1 MTISINSNTHTTG
14 TNVCA
19 TPIASIDINVGYVP
33 EWVRVF
39 NPANDCKM
47 EWFYGMA
54 AGTGIFTPTVKNG
67 VLTTP
72 GCAMGST
79 KDQVANIA
87 FNFGIAGIGYS
98 KAATAA
104 GTAPTATTIP
114 QNKWGLFG
122 FEIGADG
129 TIDKKDAANNAA
141 GYASEALALAAL
153 PAASADHVL
162 FMYVTVMC
170 TEAAGFVGA
179 TTEFDAVG
187 VTAHFYNVASVVNP
201 QTLGIT
207 TVDDDDC
214 RGFRIG
220 AHTSLQ
226 VAGQTLYWECGRGV
240 VGG

>member
-1 MTISINSNTHTTG
+1 MTISVNSNTHATG
-14 TNVCA
+14 KEVCA
-19 TPIASIDINVGYVP
+19 NPIANIDVNVGFIP
-33 EWVRVF
+33 EWVRVY

-47 EWFYGMA
+47 EWIYGMT

-72 GCAMGST
+72 GCAMGTT

-87 FNFGIAGIGYS
+87 FNFGIAGVGYS
-98 KAATAA
+98 KAATEA

-129 TIDKKDAANNAA
+129 TIDKKDAAGNAA
-141 GYASEALALAAL
+141 GYASEALAIAAL
-153 PAASADHVL
+153 PAASAGHVM
-162 FMYVTVMC
+162 FMYVTVMS
-170 TEAAGFVGA
+170 TDAGGFVGA
-179 TTEFDAVG
+179 TTEFDDAAVT
-187 VTAHFYNVASVVNP
+187 VNFYNVDCVSNP

-220 AHTSLQ
+220 VHPSLQ

-240 VGG
+240 IGG